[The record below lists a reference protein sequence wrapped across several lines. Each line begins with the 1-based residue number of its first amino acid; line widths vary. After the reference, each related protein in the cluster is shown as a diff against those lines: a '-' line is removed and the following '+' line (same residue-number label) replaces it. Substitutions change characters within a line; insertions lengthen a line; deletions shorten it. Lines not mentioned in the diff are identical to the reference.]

1 MLYGNLIP
9 VEMMELPEPE
19 PLHINDLADQTAGA
33 IAATELRRDRTHCH
47 ISAAA
52 AYLAKQER
60 GHLRYGGML
69 HGNRTIWLDADG
81 SAEIVNT
88 EEVTLWVAPW
98 LNQ

>member
-1 MLYGNLIP
+1 MTYMNL
-9 VEMMELPEPE
+9 
-19 PLHINDLADQTAGA
+19 PLTTKSAVTGQHVNDLADKTAEA

-69 HGNRTIWLDADG
+69 HGNRTIWLDAG
-81 SAEIVNT
+81 GTAEIVNT
-88 EEVTLWVAPW
+88 EEVTLWIAPW